1 MTKNYFMFLFVFVA
15 LLSLLS
21 QTSATSPPAK
31 IVTGVVSNVVSSLL
45 KWIWSQSQKSKPKV
59 TVQHSRSMV
68 KFESGYN
75 VETIFDGSKLGIE
88 PYSIEISSDGEFLI
102 LDSENSNVYKISSP
116 MSRYS
121 KPKLLAGSSEG
132 YIGHID
138 GRARDARLN
147 HPKGL
152 TVDDSGNVYI
162 ADTLNMAIRKITD
175 EGVTTIAGGG
185 KRGQVGGHVD
195 GPSEEARFSN
205 DFDIVY
211 VSSTCSLLVVD
222 RGNHAIREIQLNQHD
237 CITSS
242 TNDEY
247 EYDNSFPLGIA
258 ALVCAGFFGY
268 MLALLQRRVRDMFS
282 SSDDSRAHIRT
293 MGTPYA
299 SQQRPPSK
307 SVRPHLIPNEEEF
320 DKHDEGFF
328 VSLGR
333 LLVNSSSSMGE
344 IFLSLFVG
352 SKRKQ
357 LSYHQYQQHQQQYHY
372 PNRHS
377 NSWPMQESFV
387 IPDEDEPPPNMEIKT
402 PTQRK
407 TYPYTNKELEM
418 LEKTRDNSLYETNI
432 FPTSAQINR
441 QTENTIPQC
450 NHAYMNMLDSAYNEQ
465 QQHHR
470 HQQQQHSKT
479 QHQQQHQVQTRYSST
494 TPSSYYEQNCETNEI
509 VFGAVQEHDGR
520 REAMVIKAVDY
531 GDPKFSHHNIRPRL
545 NYVGYSKSY

>member
-1 MTKNYFMFLFVFVA
+1 MTRNYCMLLLTFVLLLN
-15 LLSLLS
+15 LLSPS
-21 QTSATSPPAK
+21 SATPPPAK
-31 IVTGVVSNVVSSLL
+31 IVTGVVSNVVSSIL

-88 PYSIEISSDGEFLI
+88 PHSIQISSDGEFLV

-132 YIGHID
+132 YIGHVD

-152 TVDDSGNVYI
+152 TVDDSGNIYI
-162 ADTLNMAIRKITD
+162 ADTLNMAIRKISD

-195 GPSEEARFSN
+195 GPSEDAKFSN

-222 RGNHAIREIQLNQHD
+222 RGNNAIREIQLNQHD
-237 CITSS
+237 CMTSS
-242 TNDEY
+242 SNDEY

-282 SSDDSRAHIRT
+282 SDNSRTHIRT
-293 MGTPYA
+293 KGTPFT
-299 SQQRPPSK
+299 SQQRPHPN
-307 SVRPHLIPNEEEF
+307 SVRAPLIPNEDEF

-344 IFLSLFVG
+344 IFLSLFIG

-357 LSYHQYQQHQQQYHY
+357 LSYHQYQQHQHQYHY

-387 IPDEDEPPPNMEIKT
+387 IPDEDEPPPNPETKT

-418 LEKTRDNSLYETNI
+418 LEKSRDNSIYETNI

-441 QTENTIPQC
+441 QTENTIPQHS
-450 NHAYMNMLDSAYNEQ
+450 HAYMNMLDNTYNEQ
-465 QQHHR
+465 QQHR
-470 HQQQQHSKT
+470 HQQQHSQA

-545 NYVGYSKSY
+545 NYVGYSKNY